1 MDLTFSDPPFGKMVK
16 NGRFLEAGLYRR
28 AENAKVGGKSVNRSN
43 FCSQIAR
50 PGLFWELVSRIF
62 ATFFL
67 EKTPFWA
74 KKAEKCPFLPFLDF
88 TGDVSL

>member
-1 MDLTFSDPPFGKMVK
+1 M
-16 NGRFLEAGLYRR
+16 
-28 AENAKVGGKSVNRSN
+28 ENAKVGGKSGNRSN
-43 FCSQIAR
+43 LCSQIAR

-67 EKTPFWA
+67 EKTPFGA